1 MLCMDKQPWQWLQL
15 VLLSLKWEFVDM
27 MFNKQKYFSP
37 VHLPHILYQIGIID
51 PLVITLVP
59 EMLCGGQENQL
70 PIQVVNRLVAKFMLS
85 MSNKSLIKAYERLD
99 HLHWITHSS
108 PHKKPLARDWP
119 KNLKSLI
126 IYKSLLKVSLN
137 GIKASLLRFP
147 TTTALFYSHLD
158 LN

>member
-1 MLCMDKQPWQWLQL
+1 
-15 VLLSLKWEFVDM
+15 
-27 MFNKQKYFSP
+27 
-37 VHLPHILYQIGIID
+37 
-51 PLVITLVP
+51 
-59 EMLCGGQENQL
+59 MLCGGQEKQL

-99 HLHWITHSS
+99 HLHWIIHSS

-158 LN
+158 WNWRLMICFQGKDSFSLNDFPGLQHLICYGIAAMPWWPTASVSRGIWSRSEWV